1 MGFLGINIYQDLSSM
16 TCFYS
21 KHVWNIEHSWTF
33 YIWMSPRLRDTI
45 RQKIQMWPSKLTTI
59 SLLQDW
65 DWCCWEILGVL
76 LRCPKNWDIMGYQN
90 WQVETASVR
99 AIPVSKVN
107 VPAPFGC
114 SFQWPWW
121 ANVRLL
127 NGTISLFG
135 IIYWIIIYGIIRN
148 HVFEKSNGVLWDAPE
163 STWPQGG
170 KISLPRKHPV
180 NSRLF
185 RIPRASR
192 PTQQYV

>member
-1 MGFLGINIYQDLSSM
+1 
-16 TCFYS
+16 
-21 KHVWNIEHSWTF
+21 
-33 YIWMSPRLRDTI
+33 
-45 RQKIQMWPSKLTTI
+45 
-59 SLLQDW
+59 
-65 DWCCWEILGVL
+65 
-76 LRCPKNWDIMGYQN
+76 MGYQN

-148 HVFEKSNGVLWDAPE
+148 HVFEKSNGVLWDSYTLLRKALGRRVGKSRCPE
-163 STWPQGG
+163 SIPWTPGCFEYLELLGQHSVMYRYWKDMDKGPNSFTQFRDIDRYRVSISHSLKWIYGNPQALIGL
-170 KISLPRKHPV
+170 IQAL
-180 NSRLF
+180 
-185 RIPRASR
+185 
-192 PTQQYV
+192 